1 MSARDSASIA
11 QLRREVME
19 LRRLIARGASVR
31 GESEM
36 GTSPG
41 RVAGVPLARDT
52 LTELAE
58 IKFLRNPDAWSNG
71 TVYAT
76 RAPVHHNAVN
86 YVCIVGHT
94 AVAGGA
100 ANEPGVGANWPTYW
114 RATWT
119 AYEVYVLEPQVGTR
133 MRTLWP
139 VWIDDS
145 LCGDLSATGYHG
157 HVTMSRWGNWYML
170 PPNGMD
176 GALCTAYIDN
186 YQNTANA
193 AWTKLLL
200 NQTMYN
206 YGGHFSTVARRFNA
220 PQAGVYQFACNC
232 NWTDNGNWNAGD
244 LIGVWLYVNGAGV
257 PGARARTNQQS
268 AFRAVGLT
276 RDLELA
282 AGDFVEMYVRQDSGA
297 ACTVNGGA
305 ANPDGFIWLSISK
318 LAKGGGVG
326 GGGGGT
332 VIREEDWFW
341 FSQFYPALAPGF
353 VFRMEP
359 GISPVTALA
368 AQPFDYYDMRAC
380 MVTSIRAQ
388 HHPTPVAGQVDFQV
402 GRWDVA
408 AAAYVWEPLTVPIAA
423 GVINGRRDDL
433 RFPIASGDRLAFRT
447 VCNGAYNPPVNV
459 HYCFAGAKIVGT
471 L

>member
-1 MSARDSASIA
+1 MTGRNSADVD

-19 LRRLIARGASVR
+19 LRRLIARGASIR
-31 GESEM
+31 GDYDI

-41 RVAGVPLARDT
+41 RVAGTAMTHDT

-58 IKFLRNPDAWSNG
+58 IKFLRDPAAWAAG
-71 TVYAT
+71 TVYVANV
-76 RAPVHHNAVN
+76 PVNHNAVN
-86 YVCIVGHT
+86 YVCILGHT

-176 GALCTAYIDN
+176 GALCTAWIDN
-186 YQNTANA
+186 NQVINNN

-200 NQTMYN
+200 NQVMYN
-206 YGGHFSTVARRFNA
+206 YGGHFSVVNNRFDV
-220 PQAGVYQFACNC
+220 PQAGVYQFNC
-232 NWTDNGNWNAGD
+232 AVNFINNGNWNAGD
-244 LIGVWLYVNGAGV
+244 SVGVFLYVNGAAV
-257 PGARARTNQQS
+257 PGTWANQNQQS
-268 AFRAVGLT
+268 SHKAALLC

-282 AGDFVEMYVRQDSGA
+282 AGDFVEVYVLQASGA
-297 ACTVNGGA
+297 PCAVNGA
-305 ANPDGFIWLSISK
+305 PANSDRGMWLSISK
-318 LAKGGGVG
+318 LAKGGGSS
-326 GGGGGT
+326 GT
-332 VIREEDWFW
+332 VIREEDWLW
-341 FSQFYPALAPGF
+341 FSQEYEKLLPG
-353 VFRMEP
+353 VTARMEP
-359 GISPVTALA
+359 GINPSSGGMTGLPY
-368 AQPFDYYDMRAC
+368 DYYDMRPC

-388 HHPTPVAGQVDFQV
+388 HHLTPTAGAADFQV
-402 GRWDVA
+402 GRWDVV
-408 AAAYVWEPLTVPIAA
+408 AAAYVWEPLTLTIAA
-423 GVINGRRDDL
+423 AAVNARRDDL
-433 RFPIASGDRLAFRT
+433 AFPIASGDRLAFRT
-447 VCNGAYNPPVNV
+447 VCNGAYIQPGAMD
-459 HYCFAGAKIVGT
+459 YIFAGAKIVGT

>member
-19 LRRLIARGASVR
+19 LRRLIARGASIR
-31 GESEM
+31 GESDM

-157 HVTMSRWGNWYML
+157 HVTMSRWGNWFML

-186 YQNTANA
+186 YQNIANA

-206 YGGHFSTVARRFNA
+206 YGTHFDTVANRFDV

-257 PGARARTNQQS
+257 LGAWRATNQQS
-268 AFRAVGLT
+268 AFRSVGLT
-276 RDLELA
+276 RDLQLA

-318 LAKGGGVG
+318 LAKGGGSS
-326 GGGGGT
+326 GT
-332 VIREEDWFW
+332 VIREEDWLW
-341 FSQFYPALAPGF
+341 FSQDDDLLAPTAT
-353 VFRMEP
+353 FRMAP
-359 GISPVTALA
+359 GLVPITVVGAPGDL
-368 AQPFDYYDMRAC
+368 YDMRAC
-380 MVTSIRAQ
+380 MVMSIRAQ
-388 HHPTPVAGQVDFQV
+388 HHLTPAAGAVDFQV

-408 AAAYVWEPLTVPIAA
+408 AAAYVWEPLTITIAA
-423 GVINGRRDDL
+423 GAVNARRDDL
-433 RFPIASGDRLAFRT
+433 KFPIASGDRLAFRT
-447 VCNGAYNPPVNV
+447 VCNGAYNLPALR
-459 HYCFAGAKIVGT
+459 YCFAGAKIIGT